1 MVYMVYFQTVYIHVY
16 AVISCVRN
24 IVKFTQKKGVKLDI
38 MVEFHVDV
46 YKVASVRSASIM
58 LCSTY
63 DAGYQEI
70 NKIHEIC
77 TPLYS
82 ALIALYRYF
91 HRNYI
96 ICIFLKVFVYFLK

>member
-1 MVYMVYFQTVYIHVY
+1 MYIRVY

-91 HRNYI
+91 LRNYI